1 MKKTLYTLYIIIG
14 CCIMASCDKL
24 PKNGDLDGMW
34 QLMTIE
40 HNGTTNDVKDRQ
52 LYLSFQLDLFQLT
65 KINSNTRYYGYFDN
79 LGDRIVFRNFSDM
92 AEEHPDNP
100 DNYPI
105 TDLSII
111 EPWGYYALSDT
122 FHIESLTRNDMALRS
137 KNARI
142 TYRKF

>member
-1 MKKTLYTLYIIIG
+1 
-14 CCIMASCDKL
+14 MASCDKL

-40 HNGTTNDVKDRQ
+40 HGGTTDNVKDKQ

-65 KINSNTRYYGYFDN
+65 QISDGKIYYGYFDN
-79 LGDRIVFRNFSDM
+79 FGDRIVFRNFSDM
-92 AEEHPDNP
+92 AEEHPDKP
-100 DNYPI
+100 DNYPV

-122 FHIESLTRNDMALRS
+122 FYVESLSKDNMSLRS
-137 KNARI
+137 KYARI